1 MDTFHHRFS
10 ELFAQL
16 GLSREPADIR
26 AFIDRHSPLPAGIR
40 LENAPFWSPAQA
52 TLLREK
58 LLDDADWAEVVDQ
71 LNAALRA
78 ADARGMAAAI
88 RVVCLCASWCGVC
101 RDFVSQYQE
110 TVSTTP
116 DVVFDWYDI
125 EDDVDKLGDVE
136 VENFPCILI
145 GVRGQPVFFGPIAPH
160 RSTLQR
166 LVQHASELAPLPAN
180 YPDRDRLLTI
190 LQSR

>member
-1 MDTFHHRFS
+1 MDASYHRFS

-26 AFIDRHSPLPAGIR
+26 AFIERHAPLPAPLR
-40 LENAPFWSPAQA
+40 LEEAPFWSPAQA

-58 LLDDADWAEVVDQ
+58 LQDDADWAEVVDQ
-71 LNAALRA
+71 LNVALRS
-78 ADARGMAAAI
+78 ADARRSAAAI

-101 RDFVSQYQE
+101 RDFVAQYQA
-110 TVSTTP
+110 TMSATP
-116 DVVFDWYDI
+116 DVVFDWYDV

-145 GVRGQPVFFGPIAPH
+145 GVRGKPVFFGPITPH

-166 LVQHASELAPLPAN
+166 LIQHASELEPLPGD
-180 YPDRDRLLTI
+180 YPDRARLLTI